1 MLTSIAEWSFFI
13 VDAALKTVF
22 NAHLPLHYT
31 SEDAGK
37 LEILKTLNFYEAHD
51 GYTWPDF
58 SSLGYSFAQVM
69 RLRRALVQ
77 DVFVAL
83 QRNGNVQVGSAGCAG
98 TPESTDRERRHSV
111 MSGEFFH

>member
-1 MLTSIAEWSFFI
+1 MR
-13 VDAALKTVF
+13 
-22 NAHLPLHYT
+22 LPLHYT
-31 SEDAGK
+31 SEDASK
-37 LEILKTLNFYEAHD
+37 LEILKTLNFYEAHNE
-51 GYTWPDF
+51 YTWPDF

-83 QRNGNVQVGSAGCAG
+83 QRNGNVQIGSAGHAG
-98 TPESTDRERRHSV
+98 TPESTDQERRHSV